1 MLANAFDGVHLLIA
15 NFFFL
20 FRIIPALIVSGVEPA

>member
-15 NFFFL
+15 NFFL